1 MRDRELRKFTPD
13 RTTRIRHIFLERK
26 RRYSF
31 PDVVRL
37 TGVKRRDVI
46 AGIRA
51 GDYGARRERGQYHF
65 TWSELAHIAM
75 TTWPLPI
82 INDALGL
89 DAVRALPRLLLL
101 QDLRVHLPG
110 YQVLMLHRLAQR
122 ASVDLDSYLSNY
134 FLDLAGAEVAA
145 LEADIPGFA
154 AAMRF
159 PDGESR

>member
-1 MRDRELRKFTPD
+1 MRDRELRKPAPD

-26 RRYSF
+26 RRYSLRA
-31 PDVVRL
+31 VVRL
-37 TGVKRRDVI
+37 TGVTRRDVI

-51 GDYGARRERGQYHF
+51 GEYLARPERGAYRF

-82 INDALGL
+82 IHDALGP
-89 DAVRALPRLLLL
+89 DAIRALPRLLLL

-145 LEADIPGFA
+145 LEADIPGFT

-159 PDGESR
+159 PSGESR